1 MFTQRRTH
9 SMGGAVLT
17 TLALIYHQTVQNLRS
32 THRNAIVGLLL
43 TMLQASIM
51 IMAFML
57 MYLIIGSRAAPLR
70 GDFMLFIMSG
80 IFLFMA
86 FNQCLGKVAAAGK
99 ATSAMLKHGP
109 MNTAISMCGAALAAL
124 YNNILTA
131 LVLVGLYHVLW
142 QPIEIENWKASLGM
156 LIFAWFSGGTI
167 GLILLSVTTW
177 LPEIGPMLSRI
188 IRRVN
193 MIASG
198 KMFVANMMP
207 NFMLNMFDWNPLFHL
222 IDQNRGFVFIN
233 YTPHNS
239 NLSYPFYF
247 TLTALMIG
255 LMAEFVTRNAISV
268 SWNAAR

>member
-1 MFTQRRTH
+1 MFTQRRTR
-9 SMGGAVLT
+9 SMGGAVFT
-17 TLALIYHQTVQNLRS
+17 TAALIYHQTVQNLRK
-32 THRNAIVGLLL
+32 THRNAVLGLVL

-51 IMAFML
+51 IGAFFL
-57 MYLIIGSRAAPLR
+57 MYVILGVRAAPLR

-86 FNQCLGKVAAAGK
+86 FNQCLGAVSSAGK

-124 YNNILTA
+124 YNNMLTA
-131 LVLVGLYHVLW
+131 LVLVGLYHTLW
-142 QPIEIENWKASLGM
+142 QPIQIEDWKASLGM
-156 LIFAWFSGGTI
+156 MVFAWFAGGAV
-167 GLILLSVTTW
+167 GLLLLSITSW

-207 NFMLNMFDWNPLFHL
+207 TYMLNLFDWNPLFHL

-239 NLSYPFYF
+239 NLAYPFYF
-247 TLTALMIG
+247 TLTMLMIG
-255 LMAEFVTRNAISV
+255 LMAEFVTRNALSL